1 MAIGAGLFGMF
12 MLCCGFFVLPSNI
25 PPWFIWGYWIG
36 FHTYAFELFM
46 YNEFDSLKLTCP

>member
-1 MAIGAGLFGMF
+1 MAIGAGMFGMF

-36 FHTYAFELFM
+36 FHTYAFELFIDI
-46 YNEFDSLKLTCP
+46 Y